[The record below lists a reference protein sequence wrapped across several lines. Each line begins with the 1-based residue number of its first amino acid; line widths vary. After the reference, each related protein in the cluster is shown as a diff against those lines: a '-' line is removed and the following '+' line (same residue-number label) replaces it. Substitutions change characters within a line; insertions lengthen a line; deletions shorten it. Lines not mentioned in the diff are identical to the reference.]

1 MPDSAGRWANGVIW
15 HHRDFNSTTTK
26 TVISILLLIYEA
38 INLPLTPSL
47 LSLPYPLP
55 NPTQEENPHLAKGRS
70 PWFSG

>member
-38 INLPLTPSL
+38 INLPLTPSSFVA
-47 LSLPYPLP
+47 SLPTP
-55 NPTQEENPHLAKGRS
+55 
-70 PWFSG
+70 